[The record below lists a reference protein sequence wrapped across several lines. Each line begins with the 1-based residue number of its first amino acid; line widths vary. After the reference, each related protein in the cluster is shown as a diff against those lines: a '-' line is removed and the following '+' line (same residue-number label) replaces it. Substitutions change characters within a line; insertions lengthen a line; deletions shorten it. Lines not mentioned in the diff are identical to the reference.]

1 MAESNPEIPKE
12 RMWTKQ
18 VLKEYGEYQNPQI
31 TPDIDIVWAISGRGV
46 YTQETT
52 PYLSD
57 SPEFARSDL
66 ARNDDRE
73 NTDFATQL
81 ARQITAAR
89 LNKNASDVTLE
100 DIERNGPILV
110 YNATNLQNQK
120 LKETVDS
127 GAFPLPKE
135 KVRIVKLSET
145 DDPQDANTRT
155 QFERFPQEILKDLIE
170 SGRKIAL
177 VSSRW
182 HFPRITRTIN
192 APAVSKKQPL
202 WEKVKIV
209 YFVSDKTK
217 ENLPQ
222 DAASVTKRAID
233 IRKAVV
239 GEGRRIAKYS
249 QMDTTSTKPRIS

>member
-1 MAESNPEIPKE
+1 MAESQPEISE
-12 RMWTKQ
+12 NRQWAKQ
-18 VLKEYGEYQNPQI
+18 VLKEYREYQNPQV

-52 PYLSD
+52 PHLSN
-57 SPEFARSDL
+57 PEFARSDL

-73 NTDFATQL
+73 NTDFAAQL
-81 ARQITAAR
+81 VRQITAAR

-110 YNATNLQNQK
+110 YNGSNLQNQK
-120 LKETVDS
+120 LKDAVDS

-135 KVRIVKLSET
+135 KVKILKLSET
-145 DDPQDANTRT
+145 DDPREANTHT
-155 QFERFPQEILKDLIE
+155 QFERFPQELLENLITR
-170 SGRKIAL
+170 SRKIAL
-177 VSSRW
+177 VSARW
-182 HFPRITRTIN
+182 HFPRLSRTIN

-202 WEKVKIV
+202 WEKVNIA
-209 YFVSDKTK
+209 YFVSDRNK
-217 ENLPQ
+217 ENLPP

-249 QMDTTSTKPRIS
+249 QEGTTNPKPRIS